1 MGQTFHQPRAA
12 KESNFEYGRQTLAL
26 VRPCVYRK
34 VKSKMLVNQN
44 ILLLFVFEETNIF
57 LCIYFIFRRT
67 MNDVTDD
74 KTKDCTAQLVTDKD
88 LLTIFSNILCYYGCF
103 NQSKSRF
110 TNEPFKKE
118 LKKLFQK
125 EKDFSTRC
133 SGSLNESMYIAK
145 FTEQKE
151 KRLPDLDVL
160 IIADTMYVSD
170 ENNEKYIPRK
180 HVLEF

>member
-1 MGQTFHQPRAA
+1 
-12 KESNFEYGRQTLAL
+12 
-26 VRPCVYRK
+26 
-34 VKSKMLVNQN
+34 
-44 ILLLFVFEETNIF
+44 
-57 LCIYFIFRRT
+57 

-74 KTKDCTAQLVTDKD
+74 NTEDCTAQLVTDKD

-110 TNEPFKKE
+110 TNEPSKREFKE
-118 LKKLFQK
+118 LFTK
-125 EKDFSTRC
+125 EKDFSTRF
-133 SGSLNESMYIAK
+133 SGGLNEIMYIAK

-160 IIADTMYVSD
+160 IIADTMCVSD
-170 ENNEKYIPRK
+170 EKNEKYIPRK

>member
-1 MGQTFHQPRAA
+1 
-12 KESNFEYGRQTLAL
+12 
-26 VRPCVYRK
+26 
-34 VKSKMLVNQN
+34 
-44 ILLLFVFEETNIF
+44 
-57 LCIYFIFRRT
+57 

-88 LLTIFSNILCYYGCF
+88 LLTIFSNILCCYGCL

-110 TNEPFKKE
+110 TNEPFKRE
-118 LKKLFQK
+118 LKKLFPK

-160 IIADTMYVSD
+160 IIADTMCVSD
-170 ENNEKYIPRK
+170 EKNEKYIPRK